1 MLSCRQRVHKACD
14 MASVKSVLTFVAG
27 VIVLHIV
34 TYYFAGIIAQVG
46 MGARQYYPPSPNAI
60 DFLRDPTSGYVQSM
74 IIPAQT
80 FRGLLFAVVLYPFR
94 RRIMELGQYLGG
106 LSVTALI
113 FFVGEVASAGG
124 IIERFVYYAPIPLG
138 FVVIT
143 FFEILIQTLIFGQLL
158 IFWERRFNKTYYIH
172 AKTGQ

>member
-1 MLSCRQRVHKACD
+1 
-14 MASVKSVLTFVAG
+14 MASTRSVLVFVVG

-46 MGARQYYPPSPNAI
+46 MGARQYYPPSPNALS
-60 DFLRDPTSGYVQSM
+60 FLRDPMSSYVQSL
-74 IIPAQT
+74 IIPAQAL
-80 FRGLLFAVVLYPFR
+80 RGLLFAVVLYPFR

-113 FFVGEVASAGG
+113 LLVGEVASAGG
-124 IIERFVYYAPIPLG
+124 IIERFVYYTPIPSG

-143 FFEILIQTLIFGQLL
+143 FFEILIYALLFGQLL
-158 IFWERRFNKTYYIH
+158 LYWEKRFNKAFYARSETEAI
-172 AKTGQ
+172 